1 MRFDINCIDL
11 IDVFFGWV
19 IICFSSVILWC
30 VGALSKN
37 VLIMNIGYW
46 YFISVLIFGLLLMV
60 LFGFALIYDGVKWCW
75 K

>member
-11 IDVFFGWV
+11 IDVSFGWV

-30 VGALSKN
+30 AGALSKN

-46 YFISVLIFGLLLMV
+46 YFINVLLFGLLLMV
-60 LFGFALIYDGVKWCW
+60 LFGFALIYDGIKWCW

>member
-1 MRFDINCIDL
+1 MTCIDCIDF
-11 IDVFFGWV
+11 IDVSFGWV

-30 VGALSKN
+30 AGALSKN

-46 YFISVLIFGLLLMV
+46 FFISVLIFGLLLMV
-60 LFGFALIYDGVKWCW
+60 LFGFALIYDGVKWCL